1 MLVKLTEICR
11 PKQYKT
17 ISKKDLLDNGKYF
30 VYGANGIIGKYHSY
44 THEASMLLITCRGA
58 TCGNLNI
65 SKPFSY
71 INGNA
76 MTLDSIKENVNLK
89 YLYYSLSQRK
99 FNDVITGSA
108 QPQITRES
116 LEKIDIFIPPLKKQ
130 KQIAKTLDKA
140 KELIELRKESI
151 VKLDEL
157 SHSVFVDMFGD
168 PVENEMGWDV
178 EKLDEVSSKITDG
191 EHGTVKRLDSGKMYL
206 MARNISKFG
215 KLDFTT
221 VSYISEESHK
231 KIFKRCNSEYNDLLL
246 VCVGATIG
254 KCCLVPKIED
264 FSLARSVAL
273 IKPLKSRINSYFLLL
288 SIEVFK

>member
-99 FNDVITGSA
+99 FNDVMTGSA
-108 QPQITRES
+108 
-116 LEKIDIFIPPLKKQ
+116 
-130 KQIAKTLDKA
+130 
-140 KELIELRKESI
+140 
-151 VKLDEL
+151 
-157 SHSVFVDMFGD
+157 
-168 PVENEMGWDV
+168 
-178 EKLDEVSSKITDG
+178 
-191 EHGTVKRLDSGKMYL
+191 
-206 MARNISKFG
+206 
-215 KLDFTT
+215 
-221 VSYISEESHK
+221 
-231 KIFKRCNSEYNDLLL
+231 
-246 VCVGATIG
+246 
-254 KCCLVPKIED
+254 
-264 FSLARSVAL
+264 
-273 IKPLKSRINSYFLLL
+273 
-288 SIEVFK
+288 